1 MKGEI
6 MKNKLLLALLIILV
20 NSSFLFSQTLKL
32 ETYGISPRDAAVD
45 TMDIFTNAYN
55 GLMNVGVQTKMYL
68 KGQVIDTVFNTP
80 TWTLLSKPAGSSAEL
95 GDLLNLNDT
104 TQIRVFIPDLTGQ
117 YEIQFS
123 DGALT
128 QTITINAGLF
138 VGVENGTVNCV
149 VCHNNEPFDYKFD
162 KWKLTGHSS
171 MLERGLDGTLSDH
184 YASYCISCHTTGY
197 DPNASNNGFDDFGFV
212 FPDSLYPG
220 VYDQMMDQYP
230 DAMKLANIQ
239 CESCHGPGSEHYGLT
254 TDSRMVAPLDVANC
268 AWCHDSGDHHF
279 FPEQWDNSGHGMNLY
294 PEDRNT
300 CAPCHSGEGFV
311 DWIKG
316 GKIDLT
322 SGYSNEMP
330 IGCATCH
337 DPHDN
342 SLDHQLRTLDVTL
355 SDGVTEITEGGYG
368 KLCMNCHKSRR
379 DAVTYINDYLINTSH
394 YGPHH
399 GPQAEVLSA
408 SNVWTFGQILPTSPH
423 LMDAENSCVSC
434 HMYTSE
440 TPEGIPMFGG
450 HTFSM
455 TDPDG
460 NDNVEACAS
469 CHGDIGASFSEKKYY
484 VNGNADLDGNGVAE
498 GLQIEI
504 QGLLDYLATF
514 LPLNEE
520 GEVVIDS
527 TVTLNEAAATYN
539 YLVVME
545 DRSLGVHN
553 PAFVFALLKA
563 SIEAVGGVVNVEPV
577 DNNLPHSYVL
587 DQNYPNP
594 FNPETRIQFSIPENA
609 EVSLVIYDAIGKE
622 IETLVSGQMAPGKYS
637 YTWDASKYASGI
649 YFYKLT
655 TNNFVKVNKMV
666 LIK

>member
-1 MKGEI
+1 
-6 MKNKLLLALLIILV
+6 MKNKLLLALLIVLV
-20 NSSFLFSQTLKL
+20 NGSFLFSQSLKL

-45 TMDIFTNAYN
+45 TMDIFTSAYN
-55 GLMNVGVQTKMYL
+55 GLMNVGVQTKMFL
-68 KGQVIDTVFNTP
+68 KGQVVDTVFNTP

-104 TQIRVFIPDLTGQ
+104 TQIRVFTPDVAGK

-162 KWKLTGHSS
+162 NWKLTGHSS

-184 YASYCISCHTTGY
+184 YSSSCISCHTTGY

-212 FPDSLYPG
+212 FPDTLYPG
-220 VYDQMMDQYP
+220 VYELMMNQYP

-294 PEDRNT
+294 PEDRNS

-311 DWIKG
+311 DWVNG
-316 GKIDLT
+316 GKVDLID
-322 SGYSNEMP
+322 GYSNEMP

-337 DPHDN
+337 DPHDA

-355 SDGVTEITEGGYG
+355 VSGQEITEGGYG
-368 KLCMNCHKSRR
+368 KICMNCHRSRR
-379 DAVTYINDYLINTSH
+379 DAVAYVSDYLLNASH
-394 YGPHH
+394 FGPHH

-423 LMDAENSCVSC
+423 LIDVENSFVIC
-434 HMYTSE
+434 HMYISE
-440 TPEGIPMFGG
+440 EAEGIPIFGV

-455 TDPDG
+455 ADQDG
-460 NDNVEACAS
+460 NDNVEACAN
-469 CHGDIGASFSEKKYY
+469 CHGNIGTSFADKKYY
-484 VNGNADLDGNGVAE
+484 INGNADLDGNGTAE
-498 GLQIEI
+498 GLQIEM

-514 LPLNEE
+514 LPIDEE

-527 TVTLNEAAATYN
+527 TVTLNVAAATYN
-539 YLVVME
+539 YLVVLE
-545 DRSLGVHN
+545 DRSLGIHN
-553 PAFVFALLKA
+553 PAFTFALLKA

-577 DNNLPHSYVL
+577 DNNLPNSYVL
-587 DQNYPNP
+587 EQNYPNP
-594 FNPETRIQFSIPENA
+594 FNPETKIQFSVPENA
-609 EVSLVIYDAIGKE
+609 EVSLVIYDAIGNE
-622 IETLVSGQMAPGKYS
+622 IETLVSEQMAPGKYS
-637 YTWDASKYASGI
+637 YSWNASKYASGI

-655 TNNFVKVNKMV
+655 SNNFVKVNKMV